1 MKKQDALSLVSNLLI
16 AVALSDLHRNTC
28 QEIEAQVNILAAES
42 EEEKALVKRA
52 LEFAK
57 KADKAMGAPEITE
70 KVAKKVEAK
79 PKRKYKKH
87 HKSPIVCDGC
97 GQLVSSHFINP
108 HKESGCQTYIRK
120 APLPPAF
127 EQGLAAGS

>member
-57 KADKAMGAPEITE
+57 KADKAMRE
-70 KVAKKVEAK
+70 VEAK